1 MSNYIL
7 SCCSTMDLTAE
18 HMKRRDIRYV
28 CFSYELGGKAYKDD
42 LGVTIPLSDFYQA
55 MEKDVE
61 TRTSQV
67 NLEDYL
73 EYFTSLL
80 NEGKDVL
87 HISFSSG
94 LSGSFNTARL
104 AAEQLREKYP
114 DRKLIVI
121 DSLAASSGY
130 GLLMEK
136 AADLRDEGM
145 DIDTLAQWVEDN
157 KLKVHHWFFSTTL
170 KYYIKGG
177 RVSKTAGF
185 FGGMLGICPLLHV
198 DKEGHLIPMEKVRTK
213 KKVIQA
219 TVDKMLLY
227 ADKGTDYDEKCYIS
241 HSYCLED
248 AKALRDAVEEKFPH
262 LKGKV
267 LINDIGTVIGS
278 HSGPGTVALFFFGKT
293 RAEEEK

>member
-1 MSNYIL
+1 MSDYIL

-28 CFSYELGGKAYKDD
+28 CFNYELGGKNYKDD
-42 LGVTIPLSDFYQA
+42 LGVTVPLSDFYQA
-55 MEKDVE
+55 MERGEDTK
-61 TRTSQV
+61 TSQV
-67 NLEDYL
+67 NVAEFL
-73 EYFTSLL
+73 EYFEGLL
-80 NEGKDVL
+80 KEGKDIL

-94 LSGSFNTARL
+94 LSGSFNSAVI
-104 AAEQLREKYP
+104 AAGQLRVKYP
-114 DRKLIVI
+114 DQKLIVV

-136 AADLRDEGM
+136 AADLRDGGM

-157 KLKVHHWFFSTTL
+157 KLRVHHWFFSTTL

-213 KKVIQA
+213 KKVYQA
-219 TVDKMLLY
+219 TVDKMVQY
-227 ADKGTDYDEKCYIS
+227 ADKGTDYDDLCFIS

-248 AKALRDAVEEKFPH
+248 ARIVRDMVEATFPK

-267 LINDIGTVIGS
+267 LINDIGTIIGA

-293 RAEEEK
+293 RAEESK